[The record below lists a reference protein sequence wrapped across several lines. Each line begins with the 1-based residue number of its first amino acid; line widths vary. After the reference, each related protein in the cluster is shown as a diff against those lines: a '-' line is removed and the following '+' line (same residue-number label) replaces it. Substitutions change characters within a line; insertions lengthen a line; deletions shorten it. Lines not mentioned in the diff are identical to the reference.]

1 MAHGS
6 SRSTS
11 AECSSTLPGGARPH
25 PPMATRARAAAGAAT
40 HSRHPSPPTPR
51 SCPCRR
57 PASLAKRRRP
67 LTAAP
72 PRLPSRS
79 VPGTIKVEDTAV
91 DQKEAYA
98 SADIV
103 VSGVPS
109 KGFQIAASS
118 LKAGVVAVNI
128 SQRRSV

>member
-1 MAHGS
+1 M
-6 SRSTS
+6 
-11 AECSSTLPGGARPH
+11 
-25 PPMATRARAAAGAAT
+25 
-40 HSRHPSPPTPR
+40 
-51 SCPCRR
+51 
-57 PASLAKRRRP
+57 
-67 LTAAP
+67 
-72 PRLPSRS
+72 
-79 VPGTIKVEDTAV
+79 PGTIKVEDTAV